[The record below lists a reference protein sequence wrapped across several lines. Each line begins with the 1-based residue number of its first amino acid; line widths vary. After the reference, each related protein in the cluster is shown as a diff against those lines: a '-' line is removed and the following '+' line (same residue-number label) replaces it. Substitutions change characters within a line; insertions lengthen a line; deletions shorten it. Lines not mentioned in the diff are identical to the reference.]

1 MVLYIGQAYG
11 KEGSRTA
18 FDRLEA
24 HPTLQKILTE
34 YRGEHP
40 DKHIYILLLEMTTRL
55 AMSFDGISKV
65 FTKSED
71 ESLEHLKNVCDNCAE
86 NQVINIVEQ

>member
-1 MVLYIGQAYG
+1 M
-11 KEGSRTA
+11 
-18 FDRLEA
+18 
-24 HPTLQKILTE
+24 TE

-71 ESLEHLKNVCDNCAE
+71 ESLEHLKMFV
-86 NQVINIVEQ
+86 VIYRRKIKLLI